1 MVVGGASLFL
11 LLTISHFWYG
21 MWRYPSLWNSMVPL
35 GLKGC
40 TLDENFAEIRDICSY
55 YYNGHDRTNTQ
66 MVAFLVTLPFTLI
79 FHVNAFLVTAIYY
92 VFKISRN
99 EGKDNKFPAPITTS
113 LFVSN
118 IIVTLLWFLGGR
130 TGVILAT
137 ATAFFNQKLYNSLL
151 FQRSLKDF
159 CFSLLFGNLV
169 VIQTKIPI
177 AATGDKGIALS
188 EQAPVHDLEAAR
200 NEVEEECNSQTSI
213 EKSDVGREAET
224 KSVQIPLPV
233 PVTEKNRSLP
243 SLLGA
248 SNSFSPVNSLIDEEC
263 PGETIII
270 SSYIE
275 PPNNNIS
282 SATENIISLQI
293 EEDMSQADDNNKY
306 QPPNFD
312 EECAS
317 QKSEEALK
325 HLVTVLPMCKDLERY
340 EDEIPHSPQPS
351 KEKYFS
357 IASKYRNVA
366 PISLCEENLERKT
379 DQIPYSDLSP
389 QKRMC
394 KHLEINTEE
403 IPNSSRSS
411 KSKFFGL
418 SPKTRTVTPIPLC
431 ADFDEHITLPR
442 SSKRKI
448 FGLSPRSR
456 HITAMTPCEDRT
468 KHAEEM
474 PFDEHI
480 TLPRS
485 SRKKF
490 FGRSRRSSIQK
501 NGVPS
506 QIHIEENESDD
517 EMSIEFLNPSDVHL
531 DIENHPG
538 TIAWRNVIS
547 ESIQRFKIRSYTLRK
562 HNWVMNRM
570 HGKYFFIKED
580 GKRRRKLKRKE
591 IKERSK
597 SFHDKQLEFRYQISG
612 ILDDLKDLKKNHNSK
627 SSSDHTR
634 KSLANIPVVVN
645 EKPGFLSNEFSTGD
659 EEYKNHEINHIIVD
673 YDPKSAADAASSA
686 KDSLMESSKESTVST
701 LTQSI
706 ISSVVIPEEARNTP
720 WITGPAAELKETNKN
735 DDVDSSASFRDAI
748 NGLLE
753 YTSWL
758 DNMNPLKETGTTQK
772 EGPEEEE
779 GEDKVGVQKALSSEY
794 CVEESIQNMR
804 YPDAE
809 TPVEMVDGGNV
820 KDSKNM
826 NREAYWRS
834 FVDEKKIVKPNF
846 SKKQKKGEEDSP
858 HTILLDGN
866 TGSFID
872 NVNSRS
878 RERRKLYP
886 IWKNALQL
894 KKSKKAKA
902 DRSEMKEAPVKEK
915 KRVTSIWRKK
925 KEPFKVIVQENIT
938 SSANKFKSKRLEHL
952 NESNQD
958 DRRETVENRRGNDGS
973 RQNIKKTQHNTTIY
987 DDILNIMDD
996 KHLRIWEDGDSSF
1009 ENDDPKK
1016 TTSKQP
1022 KLNNMSCNTECGA
1035 LEDITGVCAQQ
1046 DGTERDD
1053 EDFLSDIK
1061 LVGTHRINRVSNY
1074 E

>member
-21 MWRYPSLWNSMVPL
+21 MWRYPSIWNSMVPV

-40 TLDENFAEIRDICSY
+40 TLDENFAEIREICSY

-99 EGKDNKFPAPITTS
+99 EEKDNKIPAPITTS
-113 LFVSN
+113 LLISN
-118 IIVTLLWFLGGR
+118 IMITLLWFLGGR
-130 TGVILAT
+130 TGVIFAT
-137 ATAFFNQKLYNSLL
+137 ATAFFNQKLYKSLL

-159 CFSLLFGNLV
+159 CFSLLFGDLV
-169 VIQTKIPI
+169 VIQTKIPVV
-177 AATGDKGIALS
+177 APGDKGIALA
-188 EQAPVHDLEAAR
+188 EQAPVHDLEAARNDVHDLEAAR

-213 EKSDVGREAET
+213 EKSDVGREV

-233 PVTEKNRSLP
+233 PVTTKNRSLP

-248 SNSFSPVNSLIDEEC
+248 SDSSSVNSLIDECLE
-263 PGETIII
+263 ETIVIG
-270 SSYIE
+270 SYIE
-275 PPNNNIS
+275 PPNNNMS
-282 SATENIISLQI
+282 STIEDITSLQN
-293 EEDMSQADDNNKY
+293 EEDMSEAHGNNEY

-312 EECAS
+312 EDCATP
-317 QKSEEALK
+317 KSEVSLK
-325 HLVTVLPMCKDLERY
+325 HLVTVIPMRKDLERN

-351 KEKYFS
+351 KDKYFS
-357 IASKYRNVA
+357 ISSKYRNVA
-366 PISLCEENLERKT
+366 PIPLCEEDLERKT
-379 DQIPYSDLSP
+379 DQIPYSNLSP

-411 KSKFFGL
+411 KKIFFGL
-418 SPKTRTVTPIPLC
+418 SPKNRTVTPIPPC
-431 ADFDEHITLPR
+431 GNFDEHITIPR

-448 FGLSPRSR
+448 FGLSPRNR
-456 HITAMTPCEDRT
+456 NVTAMLSSKDHT
-468 KHAEEM
+468 KHTEEM
-474 PFDEHI
+474 PFDERI
-480 TLPRS
+480 TTPRS
-485 SRKKF
+485 SKRKF
-490 FGRSRRSSIQK
+490 FGRSLKSSIQK
-501 NGVPS
+501 SDGPS
-506 QIHIEENESDD
+506 QIYIEENESDA
-517 EMSIEFLNPSDVHL
+517 EMSTEFLNPSDVHL
-531 DIENHPG
+531 DIEDHPG

-562 HNWVMNRM
+562 HNWVINRM
-570 HGKYFFIKED
+570 HAKSFFIKED

-634 KSLANIPVVVN
+634 NSLANIPVVVN
-645 EKPGFLSNEFSTGD
+645 EKPGFLSNDLLTGD
-659 EEYKNHEINHIIVD
+659 EECKNHEIDQIIVD

-686 KDSLMESSKESTVST
+686 KDSLMESSKESTIST

-706 ISSVVIPEEARNTP
+706 ISSVAKPEEARSTA
-720 WITGPAAELKETNKN
+720 WITGPAAELKETDKN
-735 DDVDSSASFRDAI
+735 DDVDGSASFRDAI

-758 DNMNPLKETGTTQK
+758 DNMNPLKQVGTTQK
-772 EGPEEEE
+772 EGPEE
-779 GEDKVGVQKALSSEY
+779 EDKVGVQKALSSEDY
-794 CVEESIQNMR
+794 IEESIQNIP

-809 TPVEMVDGGNV
+809 NPVEMVNDGNI
-820 KDSKNM
+820 KESKNM

-834 FVDEKKIVKPNF
+834 FVDEKKIVKPTF
-846 SKKQKKGEEDSP
+846 SKKQNKGKDDSP
-858 HTILLDGN
+858 QAIFLNGN
-866 TGSFID
+866 TGSLID
-872 NVNSRS
+872 TNSRS

-894 KKSKKAKA
+894 KKSKKAEA
-902 DRSEMKEAPVKEK
+902 NRSKIKQASVKEK

-938 SSANKFKSKRLEHL
+938 SSTNNLESKRLEHL
-952 NESNQD
+952 NGSNQD
-958 DRRETVENRRGNDGS
+958 DRRETVENRRGNDDS
-973 RQNIKKTQHNTTIY
+973 RQEINGTQQKTTIY
-987 DDILNIMDD
+987 DGILNIMDD
-996 KHLRIWEDGDSSF
+996 KNLRIWEDEESSF
-1009 ENDDPKK
+1009 ENDDPKIYM
-1016 TTSKQP
+1016 TSKHP
-1022 KLNNMSCNTECGA
+1022 RLKNMSCNTECGA

-1046 DGTERDD
+1046 DITERDD
-1053 EDFLSDIK
+1053 DDFLSDIK
-1061 LVGTHRINRVSNY
+1061 LVGTHRVSHY